1 MFVLKRSV
9 PAKWNMWNAWETGVV
24 ACGLSGGVDN
34 LCYLV
39 TSRFKFLEE
48 YIMRCTIIIHDTQT
62 RLLSTVVSGKLMIY
76 WS

>member
-1 MFVLKRSV
+1 MEHVERV
-9 PAKWNMWNAWETGVV
+9 ETGVV

-48 YIMRCTIIIHDTQT
+48 YIMRCTIIIRDTQR
-62 RLLSTVVSGKLMIY
+62 RLHRKRVRV
-76 WS
+76 